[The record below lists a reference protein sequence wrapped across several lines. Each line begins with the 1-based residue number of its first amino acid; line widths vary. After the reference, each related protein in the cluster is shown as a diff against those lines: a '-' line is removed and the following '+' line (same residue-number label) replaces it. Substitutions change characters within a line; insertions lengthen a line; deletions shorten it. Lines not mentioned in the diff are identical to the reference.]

1 MSRLHVR
8 LGSYAVGALL
18 VAWLLLVVS
27 PAAQAQ
33 GAPGMNAGALNG
45 IINAF
50 NRVRAF
56 EGVLMNEAKIL
67 FAGLAVI
74 EFVLVVG
81 RQVIGRADTV
91 DILATVLF
99 QVITLGFFYWLCVNG
114 PDISRA
120 ITASFAQVAS
130 DASQAAGGTR
140 NISPGDIFNSGLTL
154 VKTVWEAMSIGS
166 PVKSFL
172 LAVAGLVILWVFA
185 TVAGMMIEV
194 IVESYFT
201 ASAGIVLLG
210 FGASSAT
217 RNLAV
222 AQLHL
227 AIAVGMKR
235 LVLQLL
241 VGLSEALIHDWA
253 ADVGTNPDW
262 TAIAVMVGVPL
273 VLLRLVNT
281 LPQRAQDMILGTHSN
296 MGLGLGNAPRIG
308 AALAGGAAASA
319 AGGAVATKAAFAEA
333 SAQLSA
339 REAAGSGGAISN
351 AGGGRG
357 VMGSISRGAQI
368 TGMAAGNLGKA
379 AAEDI
384 GQRMRGTY
392 AAQHGV
398 RPFRMADAMNAR
410 ADAHRA
416 TASNSNS
423 SPAAPG
429 STRNAGNQVGPAQ
442 QRAEP

>member
-1 MSRLHVR
+1 MRNLH
-8 LGSYAVGALL
+8 SHFACYAFGI
-18 VAWLLLVVS
+18 LVVACS
-27 PAAQAQ
+27 LVLLSSQAQAAINT
-33 GAPGMNAGALNG
+33 GAVDSILNS
-45 IINAF
+45 F
-50 NRVRAF
+50 ETMRAF
-56 EGVLMNEAKIL
+56 EPVLMTAAQEL
-67 FAGLAVI
+67 FAGLSLI
-74 EFVLVVG
+74 EFTLVIG
-81 RQVIGRADTV
+81 RQVIARADTV
-91 DILATVLF
+91 DILAAAFF
-99 QVITLGFFYWLCVNG
+99 QVITLGFFFWLCIHG
-114 PDISRA
+114 PDMSRA
-120 ITASFAQVAS
+120 ITSSFAQAAS
-130 DASQAAGGTR
+130 NAGVAAGGSRTV
-140 NISPGDIFNSGLTL
+140 SPSDIFSMGINL
-154 VKTVWEAMSIGS
+154 VQAVWSAMSIGS
-166 PVKSFL
+166 PVKSTL
-172 LAVAGLVILWVFA
+172 LAFAGLIILWVFA
-185 TVAGMMIEV
+185 MVAAMLVEV
-194 IVESYFT
+194 IIEGYFA
-201 ASAGIVLLG
+201 ASAGVILLG
-210 FGASSAT
+210 FGGSSAT
-217 RNLAV
+217 RAMAI
-222 AQLHL
+222 AQFHF

-241 VGLSEALIHDWA
+241 VSLSDKLMRGWA
-253 ADVGTNPDW
+253 TNVGTSPDW
-262 TAIAVMVGVPL
+262 IDIAVMVGVPL
-273 VLLRLVNT
+273 LLYHLVKT
-281 LPQRAQDMILGTHSN
+281 LPQRAQEMIMGTYSHQ
-296 MGLGLGNAPRIG
+296 GLGLGNAPRMA
-308 AALAGGAAASA
+308 AALAGSA
-319 AGGAVATKAAFAEA
+319 AVGAVGGATATTAAFKEA

-442 QRAEP
+442 QERAEP